1 MSPRQRLKRSPATR
15 PSLRLWR
22 ARHLVIAACAGTA
35 VLLALSVLRPSP
47 QADGSA
53 LVVARAIG
61 AGERI
66 EAGDV
71 ERRPVPG
78 AALPVRGR
86 ADESII
92 GSRAAVR
99 LEEGTVLT
107 ESMTSSART
116 QGIADDER
124 IVQVP
129 VAVGGALAEPGA
141 IVDIIG
147 ESPVT
152 ATSTPASP
160 GALRDQAVDSAPL
173 PVSTGEGTSVLCSGA
188 RVIAT
193 TTEGDASRI
202 LSGNKIT
209 VVELAV
215 PADTATLIVGA
226 ATQGALGLALSP

>member
-1 MSPRQRLKRSPATR
+1 MSPHPRLKRSPAIR

-22 ARHLVIAACAGTA
+22 ARHLVIAACVGAA

-47 QADGSA
+47 QEDGSA
-53 LVVARAIG
+53 LVVARTIG

-66 EAGDV
+66 EARDV
-71 ERRPVPG
+71 ERRPIPG
-78 AALPVRGR
+78 AALPARGR

-107 ESMTSSART
+107 ESMTSSARAR
-116 QGIADDER
+116 GIADDER

-129 VAVGGALAEPGA
+129 VAVGGSLAEPGA

-152 ATSTPASP
+152 AASAPASP
-160 GALRDQAVDSAPL
+160 ATPRDQAVNSAPS
-173 PVSTGEGTSVLCSGA
+173 PVSTGEGTRILCSGA
-188 RVIAT
+188 RVVAT
-193 TTEGDASRI
+193 TTEGDTSRL

-215 PADTATLIVGA
+215 PADTVTLVVGA